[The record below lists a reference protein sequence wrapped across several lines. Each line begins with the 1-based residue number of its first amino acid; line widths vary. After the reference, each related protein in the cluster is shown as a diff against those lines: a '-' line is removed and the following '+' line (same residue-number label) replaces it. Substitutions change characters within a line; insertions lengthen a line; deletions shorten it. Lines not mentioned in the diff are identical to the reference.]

1 MTVIQ
6 CHFRL
11 YRSSISATLRLRQ
24 KYIENR
30 SSNTETEKLEDKEE
44 IQNLEALQQRI
55 DEESTK
61 TLESS
66 EPIDS
71 LIQQA
76 TQNDSVEPVIEGISP
91 SAVEHSENQ
100 IEIDRKSIEV
110 TAPHEDEA
118 STEPKDCS
126 DRSSSPVQNS
136 TPGDQATG
144 VKHRISIEPFDS
156 SAHELIDVK
165 SKNFLNICARSE
177 NSKELISNK
186 DVGKSS
192 RQTLNEK
199 PRPLIEVISD
209 SDSTDLSEIED
220 INISDEK
227 STNETN
233 IISTDEPTVVL
244 TSQIE
249 GENSPD
255 AQEEKQLDN
264 MCLESVIETQQ
275 QMAKSTAITFF
286 CENLDEL
293 KRTGSDSDSD
303 SEASVE
309 EI

>member
-11 YRSSISATLRLRQ
+11 YYSSISATLRLRQ

-55 DEESTK
+55 DEESTE
-61 TLESS
+61 TVESS

-71 LIQQA
+71 LIEQA
-76 TQNDSVEPVIEGISP
+76 IQNDRVEPIIEGTSP
-91 SAVEHSENQ
+91 AAVEHSENQ

-110 TAPHEDEA
+110 PHEDEA

-126 DRSSSPVQNS
+126 DRSSSPVQI
-136 TPGDQATG
+136 TTTGDQATG
-144 VKHRISIEPFDS
+144 VKRRISIEPFHS

-186 DVGKSS
+186 DVGKSL

-255 AQEEKQLDN
+255 AQGEKQLDN
-264 MCLESVIETQQ
+264 ICLESVIESQQ
-275 QMAKSTAITFF
+275 KMSKSTAITFF

-293 KRTGSDSDSD
+293 KTTGSDSDSD